1 MANAVNGS
9 TQSSYS
15 YTYLRDGN
23 QASKSD
29 HAGRVV
35 TYAYDGSGRLIS
47 ESDGA
52 QATTYTY
59 DGAGNRA
66 AKTGANGVEQYVYD
80 ANNRLL
86 SMRNGTATVTEE
98 SVFCYDANGTQLS
111 ALRGSYSGGGGGGPT
126 VSVDAG
132 GGYELFRY
140 NARNQLVAFAD
151 GATEAA
157 YDYRPDGLRHSK
169 TVDGVKTAH
178 VLDGASVIADVAG
191 GAEAYY
197 ARGINILW
205 DSDGAYYLFNAHGDV
220 VAIAG
225 AVVETAEYDAF
236 GNVISGGFSSPFMYC
251 GEYLDLETDT
261 YYLRARYYQPTTGC
275 FLTEDPICFGTNWY
289 IYVNTIRL
297 CILILPGLPH
307 IARKIVTD
315 NSRYMFRRNGFMI
328 NDSITTRI
336 TKLGGNRLNYSC

>member
-1 MANAVNGS
+1 LYSAYNNSRDFLTGVAHKTASRQATTTPGATTSYSYNLANLVTGMANTVNGAV
-9 TQSSYS
+9 QSSYS

-29 HAGRVV
+29 HSGRTV
-35 TYAYDGSGRLIS
+35 TYAYDGAGRLIS
-47 ESDGA
+47 ESDGT

-59 DGAGNRA
+59 DSAGNRA
-66 AKTGANGVEQYVYD
+66 SKADANGTENYAYD

-86 SMRNGTATVTEE
+86 SARNETASVTEE
-98 SVFCYDANGTQLS
+98 TIFSYDANGNQLS
-111 ALRGSYSGGGGGGPT
+111 ALHGAYSGGGGGDPA

-151 GATEAA
+151 GTTEAT

-169 TVDGVKTAH
+169 AVGGVKTVH
-178 VLDGASVIADVAG
+178 VLDGASVIADVIG

-205 DSDGAYYLFNAHGDV
+205 DSKGAYYLFNAHGDV

-225 AVVETAEYDAF
+225 AVTETAEYDAF

-251 GEYLDLETDT
+251 G
-261 YYLRARYYQPTTGC
+261 
-275 FLTEDPICFGTNWY
+275 
-289 IYVNTIRL
+289 
-297 CILILPGLPH
+297 
-307 IARKIVTD
+307 
-315 NSRYMFRRNGFMI
+315 
-328 NDSITTRI
+328 
-336 TKLGGNRLNYSC
+336 